1 MKKIVSILLCVC
13 MMVGIMSA
21 AFAADTDE
29 MKKVLETVKS
39 RIGSTDGYDKFE
51 SSTETDDEGAA
62 AYMFEWSSSENKT
75 NLSVAAYSDGTIVDY
90 MLYGRNGSAET
101 VPISERASKA
111 QLKAAA
117 EGFVK
122 QLNPDIAENLKVDD
136 ISVNT
141 DTANAHITEYKNGYP
156 IKNSYGDI
164 TIDLTGKKLIRFSI
178 DYSQN
183 RKFET
188 GEVIPKE
195 EAIKNFKEKLG
206 AELYYSVEGKWD
218 NDGEY
223 EQTIAPKYRVKD
235 TDKYISAVSGEV
247 VEPKE
252 VYMLYK
258 TADAKGGMMNEA
270 AADTGFTKAELSE
283 IDDIENLISPEKAFE
298 IVKNIKCADIPDVK
312 FKDVSKRLNKNYRD
326 KTREYSFYYHKYDD
340 KTATD
345 FSASVNA
352 ENGEVLSFSS
362 YTYAVR
368 DSSDEKE
375 PEISDDKA
383 KQIAESAIKELAPEK
398 ASEYKFDS
406 VDTGRS
412 VFVRFVN
419 EIPVEGDR
427 IYVSVDPKTEKV
439 SSYNISYTDGEF
451 PAVTDAISKSEA
463 DDIFIKEAGYDIEYI
478 YDGKDKE
485 YKLCYALTDMNG
497 KIDPSTGE
505 YDSYETPTIEGYTDV
520 SGHYSEEAVNAL
532 AESEI
537 GFEGTELKPDEPIK
551 QKEFAALVQRVIQ
564 DNYKAVI
571 GDDYDYDS
579 LYDCIDFIAPEEADP
594 DGAVTRRD
602 AAKFTVRAM
611 GYIDVAKL
619 DIFKPIFNDMAEDVG
634 YASILAGLKILNG
647 DGNGNF
653 NPEGVLT
660 RAQALIIIYN
670 YLNR

>member
-1 MKKIVSILLCVC
+1 MKKIISVLLCVC
-13 MMVGIMSA
+13 MTVGIMSA
-21 AFAADTDE
+21 AFAADTDD

-39 RIGSTDGYDKFE
+39 RIGSTDEYDKFE
-51 SSTETDDEGAA
+51 SSTETDDEGAT
-62 AYMFEWSSSENKT
+62 AYIFEWSSSENKT
-75 NLSVAAYSDGTIVDY
+75 NLSVTAYSDGTVVDY
-90 MLYGRNGSAET
+90 MIYGRNGIDES

-122 QLNPDIAENLKVDD
+122 QLNPEIAENLKVDD

-141 DTANAHITEYKNGYP
+141 DSAEAHITEYKNGYP
-156 IKNSYGDI
+156 IENSDGNI
-164 TIDLTGKKLIRFSI
+164 RIDLAGKKLFYFSI
-178 DYSQN
+178 DYAQN
-183 RKFET
+183 GKFET
-188 GEVIPKE
+188 GEVISHD
-195 EAIKNFKEKLG
+195 EAVKNFKEKLG
-206 AELYYSVEGKWD
+206 AELYYSVDGKW
-218 NDGEY
+218 NKDGEY
-223 EQTIAPKYRVKD
+223 EQTIAPKYRIKD

-247 VEPKE
+247 VRPEE

-258 TADAKGGMMNEA
+258 TADAKGGMANEA
-270 AADTGFTKAELSE
+270 AADTGFTDAELGE
-283 IDDIENLISPEKAFE
+283 FDDIEKLIAPERAFE

-312 FKDVSKRLNKNYRD
+312 FEDVSKNLTKNYRD
-326 KTREYSFYYHKYDD
+326 TTREYNFYYYKYDD
-340 KTATD
+340 ETATD

-352 ENGEVLSFSS
+352 ENGEVLSFNS

-368 DSSDEKE
+368 NNGDGKE

-383 KQIAESAIKELAPEK
+383 KQIAGGAIKELAPEK
-398 ASEYKFDS
+398 SSEYKFDS
-406 VDTGRS
+406 VDNGRS

-419 EIPVEGDR
+419 DIPVEGDS
-427 IYVSVDPKTEKV
+427 IYVDVDPKTEKV
-439 SSYNISYTDGEF
+439 SSYNISCTSGEF
-451 PAVTDAISKSEA
+451 PVVSDAISVSEA
-463 DDIFIKEAGYDIEYI
+463 EDIFIKEAGYDIKYI
-478 YDGKDKE
+478 YDDKDKE
-485 YKLCYALTDMNG
+485 YKLCYAFEDSYG
-497 KIDPSTGE
+497 KIDPLTGK
-505 YDSYETPTIEGYTDV
+505 YDSYKMPEIEGYTDI
-520 SGHYSEEAVNAL
+520 SGHYAEEAINAL

-579 LYDCIDFIAPEEADP
+579 LYDYIDFIAPEEMNP
-594 DGAVTRRD
+594 DAAVTRRD

-619 DIFKPIFNDMAEDVG
+619 DIFKPMFNDMTEDVG

-660 RAQALIIIYN
+660 RAQALIIVYN